1 MEILKKMWYDL
12 ETRGEI
18 FKNVGLG
25 FFVNAGYG
33 LTLSN
38 VWLANGIDLII
49 GLILMLSGIYL
60 QRRDKW
66 DS

>member
-18 FKNVGLG
+18 FKNIGLG

-33 LTLSN
+33 ISLSN
-38 VWLANGIDLII
+38 IEIINFIDAIAGLII
-49 GLILMLSGIYL
+49 MISGIYL
-60 QRRDKW
+60 ERKNKW
-66 DS
+66 DT

>member
-18 FKNVGLG
+18 FKNIGLG

-33 LTLSN
+33 ISLSN
-38 VWLANGIDLII
+38 IEIINFIDAIA
-49 GLILMLSGIYL
+49 GLVIMLSGIYL
-60 QRRDKW
+60 ERKNKW
-66 DS
+66 DT

>member
-1 MEILKKMWYDL
+1 MNKFLLMWNDI

-18 FKNVGLG
+18 FKNIGLG

-38 VWLANGIDLII
+38 LDIINLVDLLS

-60 QRRDKW
+60 ERKNRWED
-66 DS
+66 

>member
-1 MEILKKMWYDL
+1 MKILKQMWYDL

-18 FKNVGLG
+18 FKNIGLG

-33 LTLSN
+33 ITLSEIQIMN
-38 VWLANGIDLII
+38 WIDVII
-49 GLILMLSGIYL
+49 GIILMLSGIYL

-66 DS
+66 DN

>member
-1 MEILKKMWYDL
+1 MAYKRGIFKESGKLMEILKKMWYDL

-38 VWLANGIDLII
+38 VW
-49 GLILMLSGIYL
+49 
-60 QRRDKW
+60 
-66 DS
+66 

>member
-1 MEILKKMWYDL
+1 MKILKNMWYDL

-18 FKNVGLG
+18 FKNIGLG

-38 VWLANGIDLII
+38 IQITNWIDAII

-60 QRRDKW
+60 ERIKKW
-66 DS
+66 DI